1 MLPFLR
7 KKAQTLLGIDISSTA
22 VKLLELSKSG
32 NRYKVESYG
41 VEPLPA
47 NAVVEKN
54 ISDVEGVG
62 DAIARLV
69 SRARPGVKTAAVA
82 VSGSAVITK
91 LIEMDA
97 SLSEDEMESQLKV
110 EADQY
115 IPFPLDEVRMDFQVM
130 GPVEGNDERVEVL
143 VAASRTENVEMRTDA
158 LEIGGLQAKAVD
170 VEAYAMERAFQLVLP
185 GLPNAEELETV
196 AVFDIGATM
205 TTLNVFHQG
214 RSVYTREQLFG
225 GKQLTEEIQRRYGIS
240 MEEAG
245 LAKKTGELPDD
256 YEAEVLQPFKDAVVQ
271 QVNRS
276 LQFFYGSTQFNEVDY
291 ILLAGGSASI
301 QDLADLIQE
310 RVGASC
316 SVANP
321 FNDMALA
328 NKVGASAIAN
338 DAPALMIACGL
349 ALRSFDQ

>member
-1 MLPFLR
+1 M
-7 KKAQTLLGIDISSTA
+7 
-22 VKLLELSKSG
+22 
-32 NRYKVESYG
+32 
-41 VEPLPA
+41 
-47 NAVVEKN
+47 
-54 ISDVEGVG
+54 EGVG

-69 SRARPGVKTAAVA
+69 SRTRPGAKVAAVA
-82 VSGSAVITK
+82 VAGSAVITK

-97 SLSEDEMESQLKV
+97 SYSEDEIENQLKI

-115 IPFPLDEVRMDFQVM
+115 IPFPLDEVRMDFEVV
-130 GPVEGNDERVEVL
+130 GPTENNPDKVDVL
-143 VAASRTENVEMRTDA
+143 LAASRTENVEMREDA
-158 LEIGGLQAKAVD
+158 LEIGGLQAKVVD

-185 GLPNAEELETV
+185 QLPNSAELETV
-196 AVFDIGATM
+196 ALFDIGATM

-214 RSVYTREQLFG
+214 RTVYTREQLFG

-256 YEAEVLQPFKDAVVQ
+256 YESEVLQPFKDAIVQ

-301 QDLADLIQE
+301 AGLPELIQDK
-310 RVGASC
+310 VGAAC

-321 FNDMALA
+321 FTDMTLS
-328 NKVGASAIAN
+328 NKVSASAIAN
-338 DAPALMIACGL
+338 DAPAMMIACGL

>member
-1 MLPFLR
+1 MLPLFR
-7 KKAQTLLGIDISSTA
+7 KKSQVLLGIDISSTA

-32 NRYKVESYG
+32 GRYRVESYG

-47 NAVVEKN
+47 NAVQEKN
-54 ISDVEGVG
+54 IVDVEGVG
-62 DAIARLV
+62 DAIGRLV
-69 SRARPGVKTAAVA
+69 SRTRPGTKAAAVA
-82 VSGSAVITK
+82 VAGSAVITK
-91 LIEMDA
+91 VIEMDA
-97 SLSEDEMESQLKV
+97 SLSEDDMEAQIRT
-110 EADQY
+110 EAEQY
-115 IPFPLDEVRMDFQVM
+115 IPFPLDEVRMDFQVI
-130 GPVEGNDERVEVL
+130 GPSENNPEKSEVL
-143 VAASRTENVEMRTDA
+143 LAASRTENVELRTDA
-158 LEIGGLQAKAVD
+158 LEIGGLQTKEVD
-170 VEAYAMERAFQLVLP
+170 VEAYTLERAFQLVLP
-185 GLPNAEELETV
+185 QLPNSDELETV
-196 AVFDIGATM
+196 ALFDIGATM

-214 RSVYTREQLFG
+214 RTVYTREQLFG

-256 YEAEVLQPFKDAVVQ
+256 YESEVLGPFKDAIVQ

-301 QDLADLIQE
+301 AGLPELVQE
-310 RVGASC
+310 KVGAGC

-321 FNDMALA
+321 FTDMALSSKVSA
-328 NKVGASAIAN
+328 NAIAN

-349 ALRSFDQ
+349 ALRSFKE

>member
-32 NRYKVESYG
+32 GRYKVESYG

-54 ISDVEGVG
+54 ITDAEGVG

-91 LIEMDA
+91 LIEQDA
-97 SLSEDEMESQLKV
+97 NLNEDELEAQLKS

-115 IPFPLDEVRMDFQVM
+115 IPYPMDEVRMDFQVV
-130 GPVEGNDERVEVL
+130 GPVEGNEERVEVL

-158 LEIGGLQAKAVD
+158 LEIGGLQAKVVD
-170 VEAYAMERAFQLVLP
+170 VEAYAMERAYQLVLP
-185 GLPNAEELETV
+185 TLPNADELETV

-256 YEAEVLQPFKDAVVQ
+256 YESEVLQPFKDAVVQ

-291 ILLAGGSASI
+291 ILLAGGSASR
-301 QDLADLIQE
+301 LL
-310 RVGASC
+310 
-316 SVANP
+316 
-321 FNDMALA
+321 
-328 NKVGASAIAN
+328 
-338 DAPALMIACGL
+338 
-349 ALRSFDQ
+349 

>member
-7 KKAQTLLGIDISSTA
+7 QKAQILLGIDISSTA

-32 NRYKVESYG
+32 ERYRVESYG

-54 ISDVEGVG
+54 IADVEGVG

-69 SRARPGVKTAAVA
+69 SLARPGVKTGAVA
-82 VSGSAVITK
+82 VAGSAVITK
-91 LIEMDA
+91 TIEMDA
-97 SLSEDEMESQLKV
+97 SLSEDEMETQLKV

-115 IPFPLDEVRMDFQVM
+115 IPFPLDEVRMDFEVI
-130 GPVEGNDERVEVL
+130 GPVEGNPDRVEVL
-143 VAASRTENVEMRTDA
+143 IAASRTENVEMRTDA
-158 LEIGGLQAKAVD
+158 LEIGGLQAKVVD
-170 VEAYAMERAFQLVLP
+170 VEAYAMERAFQLVQPQLP
-185 GLPNAEELETV
+185 DADELDTV

-205 TTLNVFHQG
+205 TTLNVLHEG
-214 RSVYTREQLFG
+214 RTVYTREQLFG

-256 YEAEVLQPFKDAVVQ
+256 YESEVLQPFKEAIVQ

-301 QDLADLIQE
+301 AGLPDLIQE
-310 RVGASC
+310 KVGVGC

-321 FNDMALA
+321 FTDMALS
-328 NKVGASAIAN
+328 NKVSANAITN

>member
-1 MLPFLR
+1 
-7 KKAQTLLGIDISSTA
+7 
-22 VKLLELSKSG
+22 
-32 NRYKVESYG
+32 
-41 VEPLPA
+41 
-47 NAVVEKN
+47 
-54 ISDVEGVG
+54 
-62 DAIARLV
+62 
-69 SRARPGVKTAAVA
+69 
-82 VSGSAVITK
+82 
-91 LIEMDA
+91 
-97 SLSEDEMESQLKV
+97 
-110 EADQY
+110 
-115 IPFPLDEVRMDFQVM
+115 
-130 GPVEGNDERVEVL
+130 
-143 VAASRTENVEMRTDA
+143 
-158 LEIGGLQAKAVD
+158 
-170 VEAYAMERAFQLVLP
+170 MERAFQLVLP

-301 QDLADLIQE
+301 QDLAELIQE
-310 RVGASC
+310 KVGASC

-321 FNDMALA
+321 FSDMALA

>member
-1 MLPFLR
+1 M
-7 KKAQTLLGIDISSTA
+7 
-22 VKLLELSKSG
+22 
-32 NRYKVESYG
+32 
-41 VEPLPA
+41 
-47 NAVVEKN
+47 
-54 ISDVEGVG
+54 
-62 DAIARLV
+62 
-69 SRARPGVKTAAVA
+69 AAVA
-82 VSGSAVITK
+82 VAGSAVITK

-97 SLSEDEMESQLKV
+97 AYGEDEIENQLKI

-115 IPFPLDEVRMDFQVM
+115 IPFPLDEVRMDF
-130 GPVEGNDERVEVL
+130 EVL
-143 VAASRTENVEMRTDA
+143 GESENNPDKVDVLLAASRTENVEMREDA
-158 LEIGGLQAKAVD
+158 LEIGGLQAKVVD

-185 GLPNAEELETV
+185 QLPNAAELETV
-196 AVFDIGATM
+196 ALFDIGATM

-214 RSVYTREQLFG
+214 RTVYTREQLFG

-256 YEAEVLQPFKDAVVQ
+256 YESEVLQPFKDAIVQ

-301 QDLADLIQE
+301 ASLSELIQDK
-310 RVGASC
+310 VGAAC
-316 SVANP
+316 SVSNP
-321 FNDMALA
+321 FTDMTLS
-328 NKVGASAIAN
+328 NKVSASAIAN
-338 DAPALMIACGL
+338 DAPAMMIACGL

>member
-1 MLPFLR
+1 VLPFLR

-32 NRYKVESYG
+32 GRYKVESYG

-54 ISDVEGVG
+54 ITDAEGVG

-91 LIEMDA
+91 LIEQDA
-97 SLSEDEMESQLKV
+97 NLNEDELEAQLKS

-115 IPFPLDEVRMDFQVM
+115 IPYPMDEVRMDFQVV
-130 GPVEGNDERVEVL
+130 GPVEGNEERVEVL

-158 LEIGGLQAKAVD
+158 LEIGGLQAKVVD
-170 VEAYAMERAFQLVLP
+170 VEAYAMERAYQLVLP
-185 GLPNAEELETV
+185 TLPNADELETV

-256 YEAEVLQPFKDAVVQ
+256 YESEVLQPFKDAVVQ

-301 QDLADLIQE
+301 PDLDNLIQE
-310 RVGASC
+310 KVGASC

-321 FNDMALA
+321 FSDMALA
-328 NKVGASAIAN
+328 NKVSASAIAN

>member
-32 NRYKVESYG
+32 GRYKVESYG

-54 ISDVEGVG
+54 ITDAEGVG

-91 LIEMDA
+91 LIEQDA
-97 SLSEDEMESQLKV
+97 NLNEDELEAQLKS

-115 IPFPLDEVRMDFQVM
+115 IPYPMDEVRMDFQVV
-130 GPVEGNDERVEVL
+130 GPVEGNEERVEVL
-143 VAASRTENVEMRTDA
+143 VAAARTENVEMRTDA
-158 LEIGGLQAKAVD
+158 LEIGGLQAKVVD
-170 VEAYAMERAFQLVLP
+170 VEAYAMERAYQLVLP
-185 GLPNAEELETV
+185 TLPNADELETV

-256 YEAEVLQPFKDAVVQ
+256 YESEVLQPFKDAVVQ

-301 QDLADLIQE
+301 PDLDNLIQE
-310 RVGASC
+310 KVGASC

-321 FNDMALA
+321 FSDMALA
-328 NKVGASAIAN
+328 NKVSASAIAN

>member
-32 NRYKVESYG
+32 GRYKVESYG

-54 ISDVEGVG
+54 ITDAEGVG

-91 LIEMDA
+91 LIEQDA
-97 SLSEDEMESQLKV
+97 NLNEDELEAQLKS

-115 IPFPLDEVRMDFQVM
+115 IPYPMDEVRMDFQVV
-130 GPVEGNDERVEVL
+130 GPVEGNEERVEVL

-158 LEIGGLQAKAVD
+158 LEIGGLQAKVVD
-170 VEAYAMERAFQLVLP
+170 VEAYAMERAYQLVLP
-185 GLPNAEELETV
+185 TLPNADELETV

-256 YEAEVLQPFKDAVVQ
+256 YESEVLQPFKDAVVQ

-301 QDLADLIQE
+301 PDLDNLIQE
-310 RVGASC
+310 KVGASC

-321 FNDMALA
+321 FSDMALA
-328 NKVGASAIAN
+328 NKVSASAIAN